1 MKYLVSK
8 EEMESYD
15 NNTTA
20 YFQIPSLVLMERAAL
35 FVYEYI
41 RKNYSIS
48 SKILLVCGMGNNGA
62 DAMALARMLYLGKY
76 SVTVLIVG
84 NKENFSVSALKQYEI
99 LQKYD
104 IPLEDVLPEKEYDI
118 IVDGLFGIGLSR
130 DITGDYEQLISG
142 LNNQNA
148 IKIALDI
155 PSGVDASNGTIKNC
169 AIIADITITFGYIKK
184 GMMLYPGKTLCGKII
199 TADIGINE
207 HSFMGQYPVAFTY
220 DNLDLS
226 LLPKRSSYGNKGDF
240 GKALIIAGSYQM
252 AGACEIAAKACYR
265 MGAGMVK
272 VVTSTKNRLIIQTN
286 LPEALLSCYDTDRDF
301 SDFADILEE
310 DLKWCN
316 CVCMGPGLGKDRY
329 AKQLI
334 SFLFERTPPQI
345 PFIIDADAINIIS
358 ESDNLRGKLRENN
371 TREIIMTP
379 HIGEL
384 SRFTGLPVEML
395 KTDLEKILK
404 QTVENYPIV
413 LVAKDAVTMVY
424 DKKNKLYI
432 NCSGNEG
439 MATAGMGDAL
449 SGIITALIAQG
460 ADSYLAA
467 SLGVYIHG
475 LCGDLAKE
483 EMGSYSLMASDVIK
497 QLKNLFKGGFLND

>member
-1 MKYLVSK
+1 
-8 EEMESYD
+8 
-15 NNTTA
+15 
-20 YFQIPSLVLMERAAL
+20 
-35 FVYEYI
+35 
-41 RKNYSIS
+41 
-48 SKILLVCGMGNNGA
+48 
-62 DAMALARMLYLGKY
+62 
-76 SVTVLIVG
+76 
-84 NKENFSVSALKQYEI
+84 
-99 LQKYD
+99 
-104 IPLEDVLPEKEYDI
+104 
-118 IVDGLFGIGLSR
+118 
-130 DITGDYEQLISG
+130 
-142 LNNQNA
+142 
-148 IKIALDI
+148 
-155 PSGVDASNGTIKNC
+155 
-169 AIIADITITFGYIKK
+169 
-184 GMMLYPGKTLCGKII
+184 
-199 TADIGINE
+199 
-207 HSFMGQYPVAFTY
+207 
-220 DNLDLS
+220 
-226 LLPKRSSYGNKGDF
+226 
-240 GKALIIAGSYQM
+240 M